1 MAGTTTNGFPYPL
14 GSDRVRDGDDTI
26 KALAEAIEAKLMP
39 TAWAN
44 ITLNTNFTARASYQ
58 VPAYRVF
65 PDGKV
70 ELRGGVHK
78 ATSLVSGDFPFLTLP
93 TTVKPTTTVILT
105 IGVTRLSGVTAA
117 TSGRLDIDV
126 NGKGTVLLVD
136 ANASND
142 FSLDGV
148 FFYR

>member
-1 MAGTTTNGFPYPL
+1 MATSTTNGFPYPL
-14 GSDRVRDGDDTI
+14 GTDPVQDGDDTI
-26 KALAEAIEAKLMP
+26 KALAQAIDAKLMP
-39 TAWAN
+39 TAWVN
-44 ITLNTNFTARASYQ
+44 IALNTNFTARAGYQ
-58 VPAYRVF
+58 VPAHRVF

-78 ATSLVSGDFPFLTLP
+78 ATSMVSGDFPFLTLP
-93 TTVKPTTTVILT
+93 TTVKPTTPVILT

-126 NGKGTVLLVD
+126 NGKGTLLLVD